1 MNSFSTLI
9 QGVLIFFGDTMQD
22 SLNDRS
28 KQILEAIIEDY
39 ILTAEPVG
47 SRTITRRH
55 PFALSPATVRNVMS
69 DLEEMG
75 FLTSPH
81 TSAGRV
87 PTDKAYRF
95 YVDTLLAVRQASR
108 SERDEIRRR
117 CRIDGRDIGA
127 VLRDTS
133 RMLSSISH
141 YMGVVVAPRFAAA
154 VLRHIEFVK
163 LSGSRIL
170 VILVAQTGT
179 VQNKIIESDEEI
191 SPDDLAR
198 MTNYLN
204 GLLQG
209 LTIAQI
215 KSRLVEEM
223 EDEKTKY
230 DHLLAKA
237 LALSQQTLN
246 DAGSEI
252 FLEGQVNIMDLPEF
266 ADVSRMK
273 EMFRAFEEKSLLV
286 NLLDRCMEANGI
298 NIFIGSES
306 RLSQMSD
313 ISLIASTYRTGR
325 NSIGVLGVIGPTRM
339 GYAKVIPIVD
349 YTAKLVSRLLEGD

>member
-1 MNSFSTLI
+1 ML
-9 QGVLIFFGDTMQD
+9 DD
-22 SLNDRS
+22 LNERS

-39 ILTAEPVG
+39 IITAEPVG

-55 PFALSPATVRNVMS
+55 SFALSPATVRNVMS

-75 FLTSPH
+75 FLASPH

-95 YVDTLLAVRQASR
+95 YVDSLLAVRQVSR

-117 CRIDGRDIGA
+117 CRINGRDIGS

-133 RMLSSISH
+133 KMLSYISH
-141 YMGVVVAPRFAAA
+141 YMGVVVAPRFTAA
-154 VLRHIEFVK
+154 VLRQIEFVQ
-163 LSGSRIL
+163 LSGRRIL
-170 VILVAQTGT
+170 VILVAQSGT
-179 VQNKIIESDEEI
+179 VQNKIIESDEDI
-191 SPDDLAR
+191 SADDLIR

-215 KSRLVEEM
+215 KSRIVEEM
-223 EDEKTKY
+223 ENEKTRY
-230 DHLLAKA
+230 DHLMAKA
-237 LALSQQTLN
+237 LELSQQTVG
-246 DAGSEI
+246 DADSEI
-252 FLEGQVNIMDLPEF
+252 FLEGRVNIMDVPEF
-266 ADVSRMK
+266 ADIGRMK
-273 EMFRAFEEKSLLV
+273 EIFRAFEEKNQLV
-286 NLLDRCMEANGI
+286 NLLNRCMDADGI

-306 RLSQMSD
+306 RVSQMSD
-313 ISLIASTYRTGR
+313 ISLITSTYRTGR

-349 YTAKLVSRLLEGD
+349 YTARLVSRLLESE

>member
-1 MNSFSTLI
+1 ML
-9 QGVLIFFGDTMQD
+9 DD
-22 SLNDRS
+22 LNERS

-39 ILTAEPVG
+39 IITAEPVG

-75 FLTSPH
+75 FLASPH

-95 YVDTLLAVRQASR
+95 YVDSLLAVRQVSR

-117 CRIDGRDIGA
+117 CRINGRDIGS

-133 RMLSSISH
+133 KMLSYISH
-141 YMGVVVAPRFAAA
+141 YMGVVVAPRFTAA
-154 VLRHIEFVK
+154 VLRQIEFVQ
-163 LSGSRIL
+163 LSGRRIL
-170 VILVAQTGT
+170 VILVAQSGT
-179 VQNKIIESDEEI
+179 VQNKIIESDEDI
-191 SPDDLAR
+191 SADDLNR

-215 KSRLVEEM
+215 KSRIVEEM
-223 EDEKTKY
+223 ENEKTRY
-230 DHLLAKA
+230 DRLMAKA
-237 LALSQQTLN
+237 LELSQQTVG
-246 DAGSEI
+246 DADSEI
-252 FLEGQVNIMDLPEF
+252 FLEGRVNIMDVPEF
-266 ADVSRMK
+266 ADIGRMK
-273 EMFRAFEEKSLLV
+273 EIFRAFEEKNQLV
-286 NLLDRCMEANGI
+286 NLLNRCMDADGI

-306 RLSQMSD
+306 RVSQMSD
-313 ISLIASTYRTGR
+313 ISLITSTYRTGR

-349 YTAKLVSRLLEGD
+349 YTARLVSRLLESE